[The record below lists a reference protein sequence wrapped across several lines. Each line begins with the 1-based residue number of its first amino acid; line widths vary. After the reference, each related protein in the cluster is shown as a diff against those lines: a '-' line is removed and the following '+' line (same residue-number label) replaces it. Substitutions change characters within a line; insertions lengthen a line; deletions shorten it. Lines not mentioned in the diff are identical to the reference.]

1 LETVKRFRL
10 LVVKGS
16 LLLTFAVAGLVF
28 IFDATAAKGMLIGG
42 LASTLGFWIMAR
54 NLELANKSG
63 NRLKF
68 AAYAWLVIRM
78 ALYTAVLVK
87 GYSLDAPGLHGFFGA
102 AGGLFTVRL
111 VVTVLGLTGLDLEKG
126 KLEDGEYR

>member
-10 LVVKGS
+10 VVVKGS
-16 LLLTFAVAGLVF
+16 LLLTLAAAVVIIF
-28 IFDATAAKGMLIGG
+28 FDAIAAKGVVIGG

-63 NRLKF
+63 NTLKF

-78 ALYTAVLVK
+78 VLYTAVLVK

-111 VVTVLGLTGLDLEKG
+111 VVTVLGMTGLDLEKG
-126 KLEDGEYR
+126 DWEDGEYR